1 VVQSQ
6 TASAGKAFGFYEV
19 KLEHGG
25 SVSFIVLEFCFT
37 FYKDLLL

>member
-1 VVQSQ
+1 MVQSQ
-6 TASAGKAFGFYEV
+6 TATARKAFGFQEV

-25 SVSFIVLEFCFT
+25 SVSFIVLEFRFT